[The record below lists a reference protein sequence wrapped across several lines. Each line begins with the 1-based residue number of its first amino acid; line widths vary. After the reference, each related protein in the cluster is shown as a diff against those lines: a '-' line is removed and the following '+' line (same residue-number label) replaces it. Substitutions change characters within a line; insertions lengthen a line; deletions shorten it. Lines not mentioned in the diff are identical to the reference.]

1 MNKAKLL
8 SIGLITMALT
18 ACGGESKLEAKD
30 QEVANAKV
38 ENVVEKAES
47 SSSTEVLLGID
58 YKKLDN
64 PVNIE
69 GIENNSLLE
78 VFWLGCPHC
87 QSFEPAVRTWK
98 KANPNVN
105 FVKMHAI
112 TQNPRWMIDSTI
124 YNALIMVGGT
134 DEHVNGLFDMYIKQM
149 NEYQAAPN
157 DSKPKAYPA
166 IADIFTF
173 VEEQG
178 LDVQKYKELMSS
190 EEMKELNQKNAQIF
204 NDAKLSG
211 VPAFIVNGQYLIT
224 GKDVRSYEEYFEK
237 VNAVLEKTNK

>member
-1 MNKAKLL
+1 MNKVKLL

-30 QEVANAKV
+30 QEVASAKV
-38 ENVVEKAES
+38 EKVVEK
-47 SSSTEVLLGID
+47 SSSTEVLLGVD
-58 YKKLDN
+58 YRKLEN
-64 PVNIE
+64 PVNID

-87 QSFEPAVRTWK
+87 QAFEPAVREWK

-112 TQNPRWMIDSTI
+112 TQNPRWAIDATI
-124 YNALIMVGGT
+124 YNTLVMIGGT
-134 DEHVNGLFDMYIKQM
+134 EEHVNGLFDMYINQM
-149 NEYQAAPN
+149 NAYQEAPEN
-157 DSKPKAYPA
+157 AKPKAFPA
-166 IADIFTF
+166 IADIFAY

-178 LDVQKYKELMSS
+178 LDLEKFKATMSS
-190 EEMKELNQKNAQIF
+190 DAMKELNQKNAQIF
-204 NDAKLSG
+204 NDAKLAG